1 MRMELSKDFFN
12 LALDFGDE
20 WVVTK
25 VETDHKRLR
34 VYLYLEYMSD
44 YYEDPDT
51 HEQAILYD
59 HTEMRE
65 WRHLDILQYQCYV
78 RCQIP
83 RVRNKADK
91 VKQVALGWAGK
102 HDRHTYH
109 FEIKVI
115 NLLLATKNQTK
126 TAEFMN
132 CSFRLVNRI
141 MHRSVERGMQRR
153 EVSKVPF
160 EHISIDEKS
169 FKAGHNYVTVL
180 SHPKSGVVLDV
191 SEGRDEYSVKE
202 LLANTFTTN
211 QLKSINTVSMDMW
224 KAFINSVNKK
234 CPNAEI
240 VHDKFHLIAYL
251 NKSIDQVRRR
261 EVKHNEELIGS
272 RYAILK
278 NEENLTQKQKEKFDL
293 IKSANFEVSKVWHI
307 RENFKELFGLYN
319 EENSAMALLA
329 NWAEDS
335 FMQNIKEV
343 NKVILMFLNH
353 IKGVVNAL
361 ITNINNAMAER
372 LNGKIQEIKSVS
384 RGYRTFLNFRS
395 AILFFHGGLNL
406 YPLKW

>member
-12 LALDFGDE
+12 LVLDFGDE

-234 CPNAEI
+234 CPNA
-240 VHDKFHLIAYL
+240 
-251 NKSIDQVRRR
+251 
-261 EVKHNEELIGS
+261 
-272 RYAILK
+272 
-278 NEENLTQKQKEKFDL
+278 
-293 IKSANFEVSKVWHI
+293 
-307 RENFKELFGLYN
+307 
-319 EENSAMALLA
+319 
-329 NWAEDS
+329 
-335 FMQNIKEV
+335 
-343 NKVILMFLNH
+343 
-353 IKGVVNAL
+353 
-361 ITNINNAMAER
+361 
-372 LNGKIQEIKSVS
+372 
-384 RGYRTFLNFRS
+384 
-395 AILFFHGGLNL
+395 
-406 YPLKW
+406 